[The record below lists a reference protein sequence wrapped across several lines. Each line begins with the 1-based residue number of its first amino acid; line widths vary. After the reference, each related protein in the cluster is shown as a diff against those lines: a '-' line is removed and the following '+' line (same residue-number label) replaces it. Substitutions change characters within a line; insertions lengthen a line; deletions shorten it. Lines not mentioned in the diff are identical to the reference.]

1 MTGKETATASITI
14 DLDQSENNGIVKID
28 DLVQRGRFKA
38 LSLQIDADL
47 AKIEKNPSGRG
58 QTAGAI
64 SAYPPGSGLVYF
76 IDGTRGAGKSTFLQA
91 TYDDLPAKLNF
102 LAKLSYIDPSRI
114 EINEIILLGVLKA
127 LAERV
132 DEGTHQGS
140 TLKSTQDHRQF
151 RDHFKRLAGGLSL
164 FSKNHHQLQYLDP
177 ELFLDHGLERAG
189 HSKDLRVNL
198 HAVIDTACKILG
210 VKALV
215 LAFDDADTNAKHALA
230 VLECIRN
237 YLDTPKLVVLVTGDM
252 ELYSLLV
259 RDHFF
264 DNLGRSR
271 QDQEEDRRKQ
281 SVRMVDHLEDQYLLK
296 LFPIRRRLQLRPLWN
311 LLERSQ
317 TSYLLTHENWISPRD
332 PAVVVD
338 ELIRRGLRVKV
349 ESDIRLYREFLLK
362 QPLRSVLQVLSRC
375 APYLSSSDAQGTVSN
390 EWLPDHT
397 GHSMDSQL
405 SNALC
410 ESLQGMAL
418 GSLYKFGVDVD
429 AIAAHELPALIDA
442 VFGLSILDGDLD
454 TAAYLRPQ
462 PSEENLKSCFPALA
476 ADVANLCAGEPSSVL
491 RYLLGGPGSVSL
503 YGQVLLRRGKE
514 QPQESLKWQFRQYM
528 GLGRKEDA
536 LNWARH
542 ATAVLIAP
550 GVKGAALVRFGVIG
564 LHMRKP
570 KGTLLPQASAKRHGA
585 EGFMP
590 IKSALTS
597 WVQTASANASH
608 KKSIPAFALS
618 LVEISGSSNRTYASI
633 FNILGIIE
641 KLLSLQPSDKGVYKV
656 MSVLP
661 KTYQSVSISCPA
673 WEGNSPLLEEEVDPK
688 PTAEN
693 KTQSK
698 NIKDPD
704 SGKDENND
712 EGSVDENG
720 STDTPAHIQ
729 NLADM
734 ISQWLEATS
743 PLRARITPS
752 AVLLGKIWTRLYFSL
767 EKVSD
772 NRRGKICTASM
783 MELFALC
790 AVNAFYVEESDHHLL
805 VDKQENASA
814 AGIDRTNPLTSAKN
828 FYSKLKL
835 IGEERDRLPLTYLI
849 ATSPLILGLLHP
861 VHSRD
866 SVAKL
871 LEMPPGKK
879 SDLSAGDVLCDLAA
893 WNLIEQSFIHGITW
907 TYQGATANLN
917 DSEKLPVKRMAH
929 LTPSALPESFNAA
942 VEAKPEP

>member
-1 MTGKETATASITI
+1 MIGEKTPPASITI
-14 DLDQSENNGIVKID
+14 DLDRSENNSAVNID
-28 DLVQRGRFKA
+28 DLVQRGRFND
-38 LSLQIDADL
+38 LSLQIGADL
-47 AKIEKNPSGRG
+47 EKIEKISSGFGKAARE
-58 QTAGAI
+58 
-64 SAYPPGSGLVYF
+64 SEAYPPGSGLVYF

-91 TYDDLPAKLNF
+91 TFDDLPTRLTY
-102 LAKLSYIDPSRI
+102 LASLAYIDPSRI
-114 EINEIILLGVLKA
+114 EANEIILLGVLKA
-127 LAERV
+127 LAERIDV
-132 DEGTHQGS
+132 RTRQGS
-140 TLKSTQDHRQF
+140 TQDSTSDHRQF
-151 RDHFKRLAGGLSL
+151 RELFKRLAGGLSL
-164 FSKNHHQLQYLDP
+164 FAENHHQLQYLDP
-177 ELFLDHGLERAG
+177 ELFLDHGLERAR

-198 HAVIDTACKILG
+198 HSVIDTACKILG

-237 YLDTPKLVVLVTGDM
+237 YLDTPKLVILVTGDM

-264 DNLGRSR
+264 DNLGHSR
-271 QDQEEDRRKQ
+271 HDQGEDRRMQ
-281 SVRMVDHLEDQYLLK
+281 RVRMVDHLEDQYLLK

-317 TSYLLTHENWISPRD
+317 TRYLLKHGSWTAARAPE
-332 PAVVVD
+332 VVVD
-338 ELIRRGLRVKV
+338 ELIRRGLRIKV

-375 APYLSSSDAQGTVSN
+375 APYLAQTDEQGIISN
-390 EWLPDHT
+390 EWAQDEA
-397 GHSMDSQL
+397 GHSTDSLL
-405 SNALC
+405 SNALR
-410 ESLQGMAL
+410 ESLQAMAL

-442 VFGLSILDGDLD
+442 VFELSIRDGDLD

-476 ADVANLCAGEPSSVL
+476 ADVANLCAGDPSSVL
-491 RYLLGGPGSVSL
+491 RYLFGGPGSVSL

-514 QPQESLKWQFRQYM
+514 QPHASLKWQFHQYM

-550 GVKGAALVRFGVIG
+550 GVNGALVRFGVIG

-570 KGTLLPQASAKRHGA
+570 KGTLLAKTPDGPGA

-590 IKSALTS
+590 IKSALNS
-597 WVQTASANASH
+597 WVQTASHHDNC
-608 KKSIPAFALS
+608 KKKIPAFALS

-641 KLLSLQPSDKGVYKV
+641 KLLSLQTYSDGSYKV
-656 MSVLP
+656 LSVLP
-661 KTYQSVSISCPA
+661 KTYPSVSISCPA
-673 WEGNSPLLEEEVDPK
+673 WEGNSPLLEEEVEQKATSESKK
-688 PTAEN
+688 P
-693 KTQSK
+693 SK
-698 NIKDPD
+698 NEQD
-704 SGKDENND
+704 SDIDTEEHTDED
-712 EGSVDENG
+712 ADVDTD
-720 STDTPAHIQ
+720 STDTPLHVQ
-729 NLADM
+729 NLAKV
-734 ISQWLEATS
+734 INQWLKATGH
-743 PLRARITPS
+743 LRARITPS

-805 VDKQENASA
+805 IDKNKNVSAS
-814 AGIDRTNPLTSAKN
+814 GIDRTNPLTSAKN
-828 FYSKLKL
+828 FYDKLKL
-835 IGEERDRLPLTYLI
+835 IGDNRESLPLTYLV

-861 VHSRD
+861 VHARA
-866 SVAKL
+866 SVTSL
-871 LEMPPGKK
+871 LATLTDKPPA
-879 SDLSAGDVLCDLAA
+879 LSAEDVLCDPAA
-893 WNLIEQSFIHGITW
+893 WNLIEKSFIHGITW
-907 TYQGATANLN
+907 ATQSATADRIRL
-917 DSEKLPVKRMAH
+917 SKKLPVPRLAA
-929 LTPSALPESFNAA
+929 LDAPRPSPAQSDGT
-942 VEAKPEP
+942 VEAMPL

>member
-1 MTGKETATASITI
+1 MTGEKTAPAYITI
-14 DLDQSENNGIVKID
+14 DLDRSENNSFVNID
-28 DLVQRGRFKA
+28 DLVQRGRFED
-38 LSLQIDADL
+38 LSLQIGTDL
-47 AKIEKNPSGRG
+47 AKIEKNSYGRG
-58 QTAGAI
+58 QA
-64 SAYPPGSGLVYF
+64 SSEFEAYPAGSGLVYF
-76 IDGTRGAGKSTFLQA
+76 IDGTRGAGKSTFLQTTFA
-91 TYDDLPAKLNF
+91 NLPTRLTC
-102 LAKLSYIDPSRI
+102 LASLAYIDPSRI
-114 EINEIILLGVLKA
+114 EANEIILLGVLKA
-127 LAERV
+127 LAERIDV
-132 DEGTHQGS
+132 RARQGS
-140 TLKSTQDHRQF
+140 TQNSGPDYRQF
-151 RDHFKRLAGGLSL
+151 RELFKRLAGGLSL
-164 FSKNHHQLQYLDP
+164 FAENHHQLQYLDP
-177 ELFLDHGLERAG
+177 ELFLDHGLERAR

-237 YLDTPKLVVLVTGDM
+237 YLDTPKLIVLVTGDM

-264 DNLGRSR
+264 DNLGHNKL
-271 QDQEEDRRKQ
+271 DQGEDRGKQ
-281 SVRMVDHLEDQYLLK
+281 RVKMVDHLEDQYLLK

-311 LLERSQ
+311 LLERTQ
-317 TSYLLTHENWISPRD
+317 TSYLLAHESWTAARA

-349 ESDIRLYREFLLK
+349 GSDIRLYREFLLK

-375 APYLSSSDAQGTVSN
+375 APYLSQTDEQGTISN
-390 EWLPDHT
+390 EWAPDVA
-397 GHSMDSQL
+397 GHSTDSLL
-405 SNALC
+405 SNALR
-410 ESLQGMAL
+410 ESLQAMAL

-442 VFGLSILDGDLD
+442 VFELSILDGDLD

-491 RYLLGGPGSVSL
+491 RYLFGGPGSVSL

-514 QPQESLKWQFRQYM
+514 QPHASLKWQFRQYM

-550 GVKGAALVRFGVIG
+550 GVNGALVRFGIIG

-570 KGTLLPQASAKRHGA
+570 KGTLLAMTSVNGPSA

-590 IKSALTS
+590 IKSALNS
-597 WVQTASANASH
+597 WVQTAKQPINC
-608 KKSIPAFALS
+608 KKNIPAFALS
-618 LVEISGSSNRTYASI
+618 MVEISGSSNRTYASI

-641 KLLSLQPSDKGVYKV
+641 KLLSLQPNDEGTYNVL
-656 MSVLP
+656 SVLP
-661 KTYQSVSISCPA
+661 KTYPSVSISCPP
-673 WEGNSPLLEEEVDPK
+673 WEGNSPLLNDEVELK
-688 PTAEN
+688 AATEN
-693 KTQSK
+693 KKPSK
-698 NIKDPD
+698 SGQEPD
-704 SGKDENND
+704 GDTDENND
-712 EGSVDENG
+712 EGGDVDDE
-720 STDTPAHIQ
+720 STDTPIHVQ
-729 NLADM
+729 NLAEVVN
-734 ISQWLEATS
+734 QWLKATNLS
-743 PLRARITPS
+743 RSRITSS

-772 NRRGKICTASM
+772 NRRGKICAASM

-805 VDKQENASA
+805 IDTKENVSA
-814 AGIDRTNPLTSAKN
+814 AGIDRTNPLTSPKN
-828 FYSKLKL
+828 FYDKLKL
-835 IGEERDRLPLTYLI
+835 IGDNRESLPLTYLI

-861 VHSRD
+861 VQARA
-866 SVAKL
+866 SVTSL
-871 LEMPPGKK
+871 LATLK
-879 SDLSAGDVLCDLAA
+879 DLSPALSTEDVLCDPVA
-893 WNLIEQSFIHGITW
+893 WNLIEKSFIHGVTW
-907 TYQGATANLN
+907 ATQGTNADRTGL
-917 DSEKLPVKRMAH
+917 SKKLPVPRLAA
-929 LTPSALPESFNAA
+929 LDIGSASLGPNGT
-942 VEAKPEP
+942 VEATSP